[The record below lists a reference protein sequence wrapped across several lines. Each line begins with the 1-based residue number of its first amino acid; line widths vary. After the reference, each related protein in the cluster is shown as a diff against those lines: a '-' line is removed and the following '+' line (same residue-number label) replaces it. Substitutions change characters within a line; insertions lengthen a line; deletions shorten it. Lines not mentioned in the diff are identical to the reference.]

1 MRNKNVVNRQLE
13 KVDNQLNQLSSI
25 LRQGGENVVYLYNE
39 KLKEVKDTLSDIQT
53 FINNETEE
61 FN

>member
-1 MRNKNVVNRQLE
+1 MRNKSNVQRQLE
-13 KVDNQLNQLSSI
+13 KVDNQLNQLSSV

-39 KLKEVKDTLSDIQT
+39 KLKEIKDTLSDIHT
-53 FINNETEE
+53 LLNGESEE